1 MRRPHHLTRTLT
13 FLQLFSVTMVL
24 ASVLLVALTRFASV
38 VGLPELHPHLAD
50 VQDANSQGVR
60 IAAIVDLD
68 YATYEGVFNASTGLN
83 VFKG

>member
-1 MRRPHHLTRTLT
+1 
-13 FLQLFSVTMVL
+13 MVL
-24 ASVLLVALTRFASV
+24 ASVLLVALTRFATV
-38 VGLPELHPHLAD
+38 VSLPELRPHFTD
-50 VQDANSQGVR
+50 FQDANSQAVR